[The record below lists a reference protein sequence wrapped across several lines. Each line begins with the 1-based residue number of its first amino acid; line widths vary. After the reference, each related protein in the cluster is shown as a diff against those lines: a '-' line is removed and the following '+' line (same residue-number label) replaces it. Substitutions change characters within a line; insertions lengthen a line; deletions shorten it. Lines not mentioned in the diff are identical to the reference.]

1 MSLPGAP
8 LCLLIELSNDEAW
21 AFAQFLKRVAV
32 DDYRRLAV
40 DGEEACAMQAAGE
53 ALRRSLAEQG
63 HAPR

>member
-8 LCLLIELSNDEAW
+8 LCLLIELSDDEAW
-21 AFAQFLKRVAV
+21 AFAQFLKRVAI

-40 DGEEACAMQAAGE
+40 DGEEACAMQAAG
-53 ALRRSLAEQG
+53 AAQRRALAEQG